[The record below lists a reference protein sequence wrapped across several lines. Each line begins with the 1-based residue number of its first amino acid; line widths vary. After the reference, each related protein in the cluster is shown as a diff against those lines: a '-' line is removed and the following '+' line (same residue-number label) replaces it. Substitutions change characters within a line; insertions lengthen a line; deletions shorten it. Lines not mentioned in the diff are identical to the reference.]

1 MEGKKRISAERETQS
16 PENGCIEDKTQN
28 PENGCIEDKTQ
39 SPESEYAKDKTQSPK
54 GGYAEEKT
62 QSPKG
67 GYAEEKMQSPESKYA
82 EEKTQSPKGGF
93 TQEKQQSRAV
103 QMAAR
108 AHLSQN
114 QVQKASLEICVKVQA
129 CSWFWQ
135 AEWVYFYYP
144 LGKEVNLLPLAQQ
157 ALERGMQIAFPR
169 VEGNEMD
176 FYQVSSLD
184 GFREGSFHVMEPTG
198 KHAIQ
203 EKSPLVLVPGVGFD
217 LHGTRMGYG
226 KGYYDRY
233 FSRCPLCHKIG
244 IAHSVQLVEQLPK
257 DPFDVPM
264 DAIVTEQDLYFFLPQ
279 DQALSIWM

>member
-39 SPESEYAKDKTQSPK
+39 SPESEYAKD
-54 GGYAEEKT
+54 KT

-114 QVQKASLEICVKVQA
+114 QVQKASLEICAKVQA
-129 CSWFWQ
+129 CSWFRQ

-144 LGKEVNLLPLAQQ
+144 QIGRASGR
-157 ALERGMQIAFPR
+157 ER
-169 VEGNEMD
+169 
-176 FYQVSSLD
+176 VSC
-184 GFREGSFHVMEPTG
+184 V
-198 KHAIQ
+198 
-203 EKSPLVLVPGVGFD
+203 V
-217 LHGTRMGYG
+217 
-226 KGYYDRY
+226 
-233 FSRCPLCHKIG
+233 
-244 IAHSVQLVEQLPK
+244 
-257 DPFDVPM
+257 
-264 DAIVTEQDLYFFLPQ
+264 
-279 DQALSIWM
+279 

>member
-1 MEGKKRISAERETQS
+1 MEGKKRISIEGKKQS

-39 SPESEYAKDKTQSPK
+39 NPGREYTEEKTQSPEGRYAEEKTQNPEIEFAEEKMQSPK
-54 GGYAEEKT
+54 GGYA
-62 QSPKG
+62 
-67 GYAEEKMQSPESKYA
+67 
-82 EEKTQSPKGGF
+82 
-93 TQEKQQSRAV
+93 QEKQQFRAV
-103 QMAAR
+103 RKAAR
-108 AHLSQN
+108 ARLSQN
-114 QVQKASLEICVKVQA
+114 QVQKASLEIAAKVQV
-129 CSWFWQ
+129 CSWFRQ

-169 VEGNEMD
+169 VEGNEMG
-176 FYQVSSLD
+176 FYQVSSLAD
-184 GFREGSFHVMEPTG
+184 FREGSFHVMEPTG

-203 EKSPLVLVPGVGFD
+203 EKSPLVFVPGVGFD

-233 FSRCPLCHKIG
+233 FSRCPHCHKIG

-264 DAIVTEQDLYFFLPQ
+264 DAIVTEQDIYFFLSQ
-279 DQALSIWM
+279 EQALSVWM